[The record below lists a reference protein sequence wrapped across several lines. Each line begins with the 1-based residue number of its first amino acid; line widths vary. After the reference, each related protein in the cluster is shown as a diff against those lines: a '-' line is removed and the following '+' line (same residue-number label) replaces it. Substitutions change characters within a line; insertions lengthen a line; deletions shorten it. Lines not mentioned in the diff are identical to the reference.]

1 MSKRILR
8 KPVKI
13 SVKPEDIVLWKCAAA
28 LEPVPPTWAGVT
40 WQELLATPL
49 ADGSMTVMLPT
60 RFTAEY
66 RTREDRET
74 MFISI
79 PYLITNQ
86 AELILEKHGLQ
97 RIPIKYTRDPKPDR
111 EDDIPF

>member
-1 MSKRILR
+1 MSKRIR
-8 KPVKI
+8 HKSVEI

-28 LEPVPPTWAGVT
+28 LEPVPPTWAGLS

-49 ADGSMTVMLPT
+49 ANGTMAVMLPN
-60 RFTAEY
+60 RFMAEY

-74 MFISI
+74 MFISV

>member
-1 MSKRILR
+1 MSKRTGR
-8 KPVKI
+8 RPVEI

-40 WQELLATPL
+40 WQELLATPF

-79 PYLITNQ
+79 TYLITNQ
-86 AELILEKHGLQ
+86 AELILERHGLQ